1 MAVNPSNALVIKE
14 LVIGGVR
21 SGKSAYAEQRAKR
34 RGVPVTYIATASV
47 GDAEMESRIALHR
60 ERRPVDW
67 VLVEE
72 PVLLA
77 DMLLRYAAP
86 DRCLIVDCLTLWLTN
101 LLCAG
106 NDFNASASEFRVN
119 HLMLARERGKLLEVL
134 PNLPGS
140 IILVSSEVGMGIVPM
155 GELSRVFCDEM
166 GLLNQS
172 VAEICDCVTLIV
184 AGLSH
189 HLKRP

>member
-1 MAVNPSNALVIKE
+1 MNPSNAQVIKQ

-21 SGKSAYAEQRAKR
+21 SGKSAYAEQRAKQS
-34 RGVPVTYIATASV
+34 GMPVTYFATASAR
-47 GDAEMESRIALHR
+47 DAEMESRIARHR

-77 DMLLRYAAP
+77 DMLLRHAAP
-86 DRCLIVDCLTLWLTN
+86 NRCLIVDCLTLWLTN

-106 NDFNASASEFRVN
+106 NDFNAPAFEFRVN
-119 HLMLARERGKLLEVL
+119 DSLLARERDKLLEVL

-155 GELSRVFCDEM
+155 GELSRVFCDEA

-172 VAEICDCVTLIV
+172 VAEICDCVTWVV
-184 AGLSH
+184 AGLPH
-189 HLKRP
+189 HLKHP